1 MTLSA
6 RTQSRLRLT
15 ARQEICPPAP
25 FSLNVKKTHDAELRA
40 RRPRLLGRHV
50 SGGGR
55 TPGPRVGDSPQVR
68 ESGPVHSGPAPCP
81 LPDGPSWPCPV
92 SCPCGPRCSPRME
105 LHTCSGGGLR
115 AARGDTGRLGLRAGQ
130 PPPQFSCSPW
140 TRTNGSPAYELHG
153 MWYRCLTAE
162 GNNDALWKG

>member
-40 RRPRLLGRHV
+40 RRPRAAGASRLRRWKD
-50 SGGGR
+50 S
-55 TPGPRVGDSPQVR
+55 GPRVRDSPQVR
-68 ESGPVHSGPAPCP
+68 ESGPVHSGPAPALSQMAP
-81 LPDGPSWPCPV
+81 PWPCPV

-105 LHTCSGGGLR
+105 LHTCSGRGAPCVQQEGTQGAWGCEQDSLLPSL
-115 AARGDTGRLGLRAGQ
+115 AAVPGPAPTAAQ
-130 PPPQFSCSPW
+130 PTSCMACG
-140 TRTNGSPAYELHG
+140 T
-153 MWYRCLTAE
+153 
-162 GNNDALWKG
+162 DA